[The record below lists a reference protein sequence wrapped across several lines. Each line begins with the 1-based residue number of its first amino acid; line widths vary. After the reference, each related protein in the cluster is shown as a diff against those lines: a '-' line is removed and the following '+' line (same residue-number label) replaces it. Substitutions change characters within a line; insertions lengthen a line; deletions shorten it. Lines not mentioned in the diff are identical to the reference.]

1 MAKAK
6 TAKRKKTKKLVILR
20 LAFAA
25 FFVYVIV
32 SFTVMQFDISKRRD
46 ELQVVQEQLEEQKYI
61 KQEITSIL
69 NSGENTEYIM
79 KIAREKLGFVFPDE
93 KVFIDSNRK

>member
-32 SFTVMQFDISKRRD
+32 SFTVMQLDISKRRD

-61 KQEITSIL
+61 KQEITSVL

>member
-6 TAKRKKTKKLVILR
+6 KPKKKAKKLVILR

-25 FFVYVIV
+25 FFVYVVV
-32 SFTVMQFDISKRRD
+32 SFTVMQIDISKRKD
-46 ELQVVQEQLEEQKYI
+46 SLQAVQEELEEQQYI